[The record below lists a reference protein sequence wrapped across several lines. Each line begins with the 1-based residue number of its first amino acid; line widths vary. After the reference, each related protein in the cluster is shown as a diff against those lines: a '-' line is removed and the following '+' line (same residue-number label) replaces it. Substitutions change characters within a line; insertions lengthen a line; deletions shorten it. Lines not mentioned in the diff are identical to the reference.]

1 MLKTLCR
8 INEVNKLDLE
18 KLSLNFTVYLKI
30 PSDEIDLRPSFTSVA
45 EFTRL
50 IIQIKF
56 SQKLSL
62 LVNLIDV
69 TLF

>member
-1 MLKTLCR
+1 MLQTLSW

-18 KLSLNFTVYLKI
+18 KLSLNFLVYLKI
-30 PSDEIDLRPSFTSVA
+30 PSDKIYLRLSFNSVA

-56 SQKLSL
+56 CE
-62 LVNLIDV
+62 
-69 TLF
+69 